1 MKIHPVKRYIVL
13 FIFATVYMQ
22 MQAQTH
28 SKKEYSKKPLWI
40 DMMNDSTANYFET
53 IKAFREFWKG
63 RVLPEEPF
71 ENESIDT
78 FEKEVGLKEDNE
90 SPRERMREKRKREK
104 YNPKNEINYG
114 AQVRAFKGWMHSVKP
129 WVREDGTIISVY
141 EQQKIINQQQQ
152 ELK

>member
-1 MKIHPVKRYIVL
+1 MRIQLRTKYIML
-13 FIFATVYMQ
+13 FAFVTIYLQT
-22 MQAQTH
+22 QAQTH
-28 SKKEYSKKPLWI
+28 SKKEYARKPLWI
-40 DMMNDSTANYFET
+40 EMMNDSSANYFET

-78 FEKEVGLKEDNE
+78 FEKEVGLKENDE

-114 AQVRAFKGWMHSVKP
+114 AQVRAFKGWLHSVKP
-129 WVREDGTIISVY
+129 WVREDGSIISVY
-141 EQQKIINQQQQ
+141 EQQQIINQQQQ